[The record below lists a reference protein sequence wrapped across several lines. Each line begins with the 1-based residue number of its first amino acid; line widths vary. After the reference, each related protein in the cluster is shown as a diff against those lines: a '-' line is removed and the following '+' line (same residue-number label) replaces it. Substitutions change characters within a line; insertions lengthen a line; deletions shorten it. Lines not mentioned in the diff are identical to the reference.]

1 MVRRKTSWHMRVS
14 SLMKNLST
22 RFHLTVAMVAYG
34 YNVSFSKNSVKRTRQ
49 SEFSKKNSKK
59 RTKQLK
65 LCDENAKRV
74 STL

>member
-1 MVRRKTSWHMRVS
+1 M
-14 SLMKNLST
+14 
-22 RFHLTVAMVAYG
+22 TVAMVAYG

-49 SEFSKKNSKK
+49 SELGKENSTKRIQQKLFAKKNSKK

-74 STL
+74 STLYKAKV